1 MYKMM
6 KKTLKRKRI
15 SVYPLLVVTET
26 VATETGITEMVTMVT
41 DITVMVATEMGVTI
55 IKT

>member
-1 MYKMM
+1 MM
-6 KKTLKRKRI
+6 NKTLKRKRI

-55 IKT
+55 INT

>member
-1 MYKMM
+1 MM
-6 KKTLKRKRI
+6 KKTLKRKKI
-15 SVYPLLVVTET
+15 FVYPLLVVTET
-26 VATETGITEMVTMVT
+26 VTTETSITEMVTMVT